1 MKCQLFVSIKAF
13 QDCVFLLFFG
23 SFIRQLA
30 VGVIERKG
38 RFSVSKWLL
47 LHPSINAKDRVRIVE
62 HGLLLYELVD
72 ADVVQVLESNQDQ
85 FLPLCLTK
93 LHLFSVRE
101 VKVQGC
107 VGSIRGTKEGESLTK
122 RPPRL
127 VLWSLLSRL
136 VLAECACWS
145 RFRTICRKAKV
156 IVKITLLDACPHT
169 GNAIKSLHRSAIKV
183 T

>member
-30 VGVIERKG
+30 VGVIESKG
-38 RFSVSKWLL
+38 RFSVSKRLL
-47 LHPSINAKDRVRIVE
+47 LHPSINVKDGVRIVE

-85 FLPLCLTK
+85 FLPLCLIE
-93 LHLFSVRE
+93 LHLFSVHE
-101 VKVQGC
+101 VKVHGC
-107 VGSIRGTKEGESLTK
+107 VGSIRGTKENLWQNDLLDWFCDHRCLDLSLI
-122 RPPRL
+122 
-127 VLWSLLSRL
+127 
-136 VLAECACWS
+136 AECACWS
-145 RFRTICRKAKV
+145 RFSTICSKAKV